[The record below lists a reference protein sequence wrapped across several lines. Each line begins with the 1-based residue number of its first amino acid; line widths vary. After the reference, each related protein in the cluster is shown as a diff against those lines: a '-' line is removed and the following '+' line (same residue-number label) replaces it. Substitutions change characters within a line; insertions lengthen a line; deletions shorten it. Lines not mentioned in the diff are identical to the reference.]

1 VYRLVW
7 ATLLCGGWA
16 SAQPVVSAVLN
27 NYSYVPSPLPHHG
40 IAQGSIFVIFGTGL
54 ANGST
59 GLQSVPLRTTLEGVS
74 AAVTV
79 GGVTRAVILYYVTP
93 TQVAGI
99 LPSSTPAG
107 AGTITLTNNGRTSAA
122 APIRVVQSAFGT
134 LTLDGTGSGPAA
146 VFDAANQL
154 LSPDNATH
162 PGDVI
167 VLYGTGAGPSA
178 GDETATQTQTNLTSV
193 PILVEIGGKPANVLY
208 HGRTVFPG
216 LDQINVVVPAGV
228 AAGCGVSV
236 AVASGAYVSNF
247 TTIPVAP
254 SGARCPALEGGDD
267 ALTITPDEITRWV
280 GAGRFTTGSFGLT
293 RQSTY
298 TVADGAGGAT
308 TRAVLRSDIA
318 SASYSRVSGNLARL
332 FNSNFFVPTLNSC
345 IVTTGLTNPFP
356 DLVYQGLDAGTPLSI
371 AGPAGSRSVAR
382 STNSVGVISYA
393 AELGNASAGNYL
405 DAGRYTMSGPGGVD
419 IGNFSGSIT
428 VAPEL
433 EWTNRAALEAITR
446 SAGVTVTWT
455 GGEPST
461 FVTIQ
466 GQSFVTQ
473 GTQVTGSSFQ
483 CWARNTDRQFT
494 IPATVLLTMPAS
506 QTLTPAPGVTLL
518 QRGSLALA
526 TVGRGTR
533 VQASGLDYG
542 TLGSQFGI
550 AQSTQWR

>member
-1 VYRLVW
+1 
-7 ATLLCGGWA
+7 
-16 SAQPVVSAVLN
+16 
-27 NYSYVPSPLPHHG
+27 
-40 IAQGSIFVIFGTGL
+40 
-54 ANGST
+54 
-59 GLQSVPLRTTLEGVS
+59 
-74 AAVTV
+74 
-79 GGVTRAVILYYVTP
+79 
-93 TQVAGI
+93 
-99 LPSSTPAG
+99 
-107 AGTITLTNNGRTSAA
+107 
-122 APIRVVQSAFGT
+122 
-134 LTLDGTGSGPAA
+134 
-146 VFDAANQL
+146 
-154 LSPDNATH
+154 
-162 PGDVI
+162 
-167 VLYGTGAGPSA
+167 
-178 GDETATQTQTNLTSV
+178 
-193 PILVEIGGKPANVLY
+193 
-208 HGRTVFPG
+208 
-216 LDQINVVVPAGV
+216 
-228 AAGCGVSV
+228 
-236 AVASGAYVSNF
+236 
-247 TTIPVAP
+247 
-254 SGARCPALEGGDD
+254 
-267 ALTITPDEITRWV
+267 
-280 GAGRFTTGSFGLT
+280 
-293 RQSTY
+293 
-298 TVADGAGGAT
+298 
-308 TRAVLRSDIA
+308 
-318 SASYSRVSGNLARL
+318 
-332 FNSNFFVPTLNSC
+332 
-345 IVTTGLTNPFP
+345 
-356 DLVYQGLDAGTPLSI
+356 
-371 AGPAGSRSVAR
+371 
-382 STNSVGVISYA
+382 VGVISYA